1 MPLRFYLQELDG
13 FFKNF
18 QIIVYRKYNQEIKQ
32 MILAFLIWRERD
44 RQTRRGRLAKLKILF
59 ELIGSPWLYP
69 FQAAMCLHGR
79 NETDTEMTTVSCLT
93 S

>member
-1 MPLRFYLQELDG
+1 MQSR
-13 FFKNF
+13 
-18 QIIVYRKYNQEIKQ
+18 NQANDFGIPHME
-32 MILAFLIWRERD
+32 RED

-69 FQAAMCLHGR
+69 FEAAMCLHER
-79 NETDTEMTTVSCLT
+79 NETETEMTTVSCLT